1 VLFEPVTRIENAW
14 RRASGVMLITSN
26 LTPKE
31 IDLAQREI
39 QEIGA
44 ALKTFKAAVEA

>member
-1 VLFEPVTRIENAW
+1 
-14 RRASGVMLITSN
+14 MLTTSN

-39 QEIGA
+39 QEIGE
-44 ALKTFKAAVEA
+44 ALKTFKVRSKLER